1 MIRTLAVTLATL
13 AATAAL
19 AAPDFASAP
28 DLYKPMEIPGAG
40 LPFDAGEGGGLK
52 GLTIVMDPAGGHEAL
67 PGAPGATSAT
77 LAADANVL
85 TTGHLYHHLVRAGA
99 KAYTTRWDA
108 TPQSVEARRR
118 RVADAKPNLVLT
130 VRHMPGTQEEGLE
143 PAPDAPLLEPVARE
157 LAADLGKMLGFD
169 VKVSVASGRPLMATV
184 WPGTVD
190 EAAHAK
196 RLATRGF
203 HTDEAVALY
212 RMIERARGEY
222 GERLGRPAAGADAT
236 TGTGGFP
243 DSLAA
248 WPTLHEGVRAHART
262 LWPHERAAENA
273 AEVQRMVDIYR
284 RFVITEPVFFF
295 LEPRVEKT
303 AEGWVVS
310 GKSSSAFLTSA
321 TLQLVAA
328 AGCEPVIDRMEALPS
343 ERLGARRFGIVR
355 APMAMSW
362 GSPREGDNVQTQ
374 LLLGETAFLL
384 DESED
389 GRFLLLQ
396 GGEGYIGWVR
406 ADQVHRVEADEF
418 DRWAGATKA
427 VVRREFRVGDLRVPA
442 GAALPLAKNGREVCL
457 PPTAVEGVET
467 AKVAADDIRRADGAQ
482 GLAAAKAAAEFLTTP
497 YVFGGRSRLG
507 NDCSGLTGAA
517 WAAVGVTLPR
527 DARQQVLSGRL
538 VATPWHQPDL
548 RAGDLL
554 YFIDASGKVTHAGI
568 SIGGKR
574 FLHSCP
580 PEVQVSSLDPA
591 DPLYTALWHKHF
603 ALARRVT
610 D

>member
-13 AATAAL
+13 ATTAAF
-19 AAPDFASAP
+19 AAPDFATAP
-28 DLYKPMEIPGAG
+28 DLYKPMEIPGAA
-40 LPFDAGEGGGLK
+40 LPFDAGEGKALK
-52 GLTIVMDPAGGHEAL
+52 GLTIVLDPAGGHEAL
-67 PGAPGATSAT
+67 PGQRGVTSAT

-108 TPQSVEARRR
+108 APQSVEARRA
-118 RVADAKPNLVLT
+118 RVADAKAGLVLT
-130 VRHMPGTQEEGLE
+130 VRHMAGTQEEGLE

-190 EAAHAK
+190 EASHAK

-222 GERLGRPAAGADAT
+222 GDRLRPSAADAEST
-236 TGTGGFP
+236 SSTGDFRDT
-243 DSLAA
+243 LAA
-248 WPTLHEGVRAHART
+248 WPKLHEGVRAHART
-262 LWPHERAAENA
+262 LWPHARPAENA
-273 AEVQRMVDIYR
+273 AEVQRMLDIYR
-284 RFVITEPVFFF
+284 RFVITEPVFFL

-303 AEGWVVS
+303 DEGWVVS
-310 GKSSSAFLTSA
+310 GKSSNAFLTSA

-328 AGCEPVIDRMEALPS
+328 AGCDPVIDRMETLPS
-343 ERLGARRFGIVR
+343 QRLGAKRFGIVR

-374 LLLGETAFLL
+374 LLLGETLFLL

-389 GRFLLLQ
+389 GRFLMVQ

-406 ADQVHRVEADEF
+406 ADLVHRVEADEF

-427 VVRREFRVGDLRVPA
+427 LVKREFWVGDLRIPA
-442 GAALPLAKNGREVCL
+442 GAALPLAKNGRDVCL
-457 PPTAVEGVET
+457 PPTAIDGVET
-467 AKVAADDIRRADGAQ
+467 AKVAPDDTVKATGEQ
-482 GLAAAKAAAEFLTTP
+482 GLATAKAAAEFLTTP

-517 WAAVGVTLPR
+517 WAAVGVTLQR

-554 YFIDASGKVTHAGI
+554 FFIDAAGKVQHAGI

-603 ALARRVT
+603 VLARRVT